1 MYIIV
6 GLFVCRDFFDFL
18 MIFFFLLIFLYS
30 AVMRDS
36 EVELKLENSAL
47 QKLSPLLSILLHV
60 FEALSVPLTTGHL
73 DSCMECRFIQ
83 EQNGI

>member
-1 MYIIV
+1 MIF
-6 GLFVCRDFFDFL
+6 LFVFFVC
-18 MIFFFLLIFLYS
+18 LYS